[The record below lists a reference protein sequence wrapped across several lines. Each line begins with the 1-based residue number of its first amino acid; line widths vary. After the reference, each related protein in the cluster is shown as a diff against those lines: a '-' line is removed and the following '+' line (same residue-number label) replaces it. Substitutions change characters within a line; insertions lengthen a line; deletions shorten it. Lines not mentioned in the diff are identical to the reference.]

1 MGGIVATLVKII
13 WVSNMWS
20 QAAENH
26 KKCGPGCN
34 CSICVDASITN
45 TTGDAHSRQVAM
57 DNVEM
62 DELRYSEHFALQYSV
77 LDANTACFQMQR
89 LLHVYDSMHAT
100 THILQPVLSNFS
112 HNDSTKTTRL
122 IFAYFVA
129 F

>member
-1 MGGIVATLVKII
+1 MATLVKII

-34 CSICVDASITN
+34 CSICVNASITN

-62 DELRYSEHFALQYSV
+62 DELRYSEHFALQDETCTMELIAEFEDLEDETDEEV
-77 LDANTACFQMQR
+77 ECEVVNFQ
-89 LLHVYDSMHAT
+89 
-100 THILQPVLSNFS
+100 
-112 HNDSTKTTRL
+112 
-122 IFAYFVA
+122 
-129 F
+129 